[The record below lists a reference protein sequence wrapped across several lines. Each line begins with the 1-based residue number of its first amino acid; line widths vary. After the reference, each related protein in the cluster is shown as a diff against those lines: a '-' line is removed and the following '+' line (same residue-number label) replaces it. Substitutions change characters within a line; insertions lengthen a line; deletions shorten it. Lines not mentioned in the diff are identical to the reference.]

1 MVILAFGSKN
11 STPSFVLT
19 LPMVIGLNEQDLLY
33 KEFKKCGIIYNQL
46 VNVTTKMWHQL
57 RKTRKYRELMAAIA
71 KATPDSDEQK
81 ALFKRREK
89 MLKEYRFSEDAF
101 HAMVVPYAKH
111 YAINSHIAQAVASD
125 VWKAWSTFFFSK
137 GKEVHYKRLDDL
149 AAISG
154 KNNSTGIVL
163 RPANLTTNNIESA
176 KRKAQKAVE
185 ERYDDMYG
193 RSDPKDDKKVV
204 LPDEV
209 KPQMEAEIAAA
220 TAKVKTSIGKGE
232 LRIVYGNHTF
242 PVTLRNPNTQTGW
255 YQQEALKCGVKYC
268 RIIRKWVGT
277 KWKYYAQ
284 IVLEGYPPIKC
295 DSNGVAKHSVKQGR
309 VGIDIGTQTIAF
321 SGKDVCDLR
330 VLAPSA
336 RAQAKSLVNEIAAT
350 LRAMD
355 RSRRATNPK
364 YYNPDGTIKRLRRQ
378 HGQKQKRKWKYS
390 KRYYRLRAKLR
401 NLYRKL
407 ADIRKMEHNILANE
421 LLAHGNEF
429 VVEDM
434 NYKALQKR
442 SKETKINPKTGRTHT
457 KKRFGKSLSRCAP
470 ATFISILSKKANR
483 YGGTVIKVS
492 TFETKASQFDHTDE
506 SYTKKKLSERMARLR
521 SGDIVQRD
529 LYSAFLLEHIDID
542 SLQYNMETLNSA
554 FPAFLEMHE
563 NTKRRLQAVV
573 SSLPASIGF

>member
-1 MVILAFGSKN
+1 MAFRSKN

-19 LPMVIGLNEQDLLY
+19 LPLDISLNEQDYLY
-33 KEFKKCGIIYNQL
+33 KEFKKYGVIYNQL
-46 VNVTTKMWHQL
+46 VSVTTKMWHQL

-71 KATPDSDEQK
+71 KAAPDSDEQK
-81 ALFKRREK
+81 ALFKQREK

-101 HAMVVPYAKH
+101 HKLVVPYARH

-154 KNNSTGIVL
+154 KNNFTGIVL
-163 RPANLTTNNIESA
+163 RPANLTTSNIESA

-185 ERYDDMYG
+185 KRYDDMYG
-193 RSDPKDDKKVV
+193 RPDPKDDKKVV

-220 TAKVKTSIGKGE
+220 IAKIKPTIGEGS
-232 LRIVYGNHTF
+232 LRIVYGKHEF
-242 PVTLRNPNTQTGW
+242 PVVLRNPKTQTGK

-268 RIIRKWVGT
+268 RITRKWVKT

-284 IVLEGYPPIKC
+284 LVLEGYPPVKC
-295 DSNGVAKHSVKQGR
+295 DSNGIMRHPVNQGR
-309 VGIDIGTQTIAF
+309 VGLDIGTQTLAI
-321 SGKDVCDLR
+321 SSNDICDLR

-336 RAQAKSLVNEIAAT
+336 RAQAKSLVNEIT
-350 LRAMD
+350 CTMRAMD

-364 YYNPDGTIKRLRRQ
+364 YYNPDGTIKRLKRK
-378 HGQKQKRKWKYS
+378 HGQKQKRDWKYS
-390 KRYYRLRAKLR
+390 KRYFRLKAKLR
-401 NLYRKL
+401 DLNRRL
-407 ADIRKMEHNILANE
+407 ADIRKMEHNTLANE
-421 LLAHGNEF
+421 LLQHGNEF
-429 VVEDM
+429 IVEDM
-434 NYKALQKR
+434 DYKALQKR
-442 SKETKINPKTGRTHT
+442 SKKTKINAKTGRAHT

-470 ATFISILSKKANR
+470 ATFITILTNKAVRN
-483 YGGTVIKVS
+483 GGNVIKVD

-506 SYTKKKLSERMARLR
+506 SYTKKKLSERMAHLS
-521 SGDIVQRD
+521 SGEVVQRD
-529 LYSAFLLEHIDID
+529 LYSAFLLEHIDT
-542 SLQYNMETLNSA
+542 ETLKYDIKALKAA

-563 NTKRRLQAVV
+563 NTKHRLQAVG

>member
-1 MVILAFGSKN
+1 MAFGSKN

-19 LPMVIGLNEQDLLY
+19 LPMVMGLNEQDYLN

-46 VNVTTKMWHQL
+46 VNATTKMWHQL

-71 KATPDSDEQK
+71 KAAPDSDEQK
-81 ALFKRREK
+81 ALFKQREK

-101 HAMVVPYAKH
+101 YAMVVPYAKH
-111 YAINSHIAQAVASD
+111 YAINSHVAQSIATAV
-125 VWKAWSTFFFSK
+125 WTAWSSFFFDK
-137 GKEVHYKRLDDL
+137 GKEVHYKKLEYVSS
-149 AAISG
+149 ISG
-154 KNNSTGIVL
+154 KNNATGIML
-163 RPANLTTNNIESA
+163 RPANHTTSVINSA
-176 KRKAQKAVE
+176 KTKAKNSIEKKYFAAYRKPDAKEGE
-185 ERYDDMYG
+185 E
-193 RSDPKDDKKVV
+193 VV

-209 KPQMEAEIAAA
+209 KAQMEKEIAAA
-220 TAKVKTSIGKGE
+220 TAKVKTSIGKGK
-232 LRIVYGNHTF
+232 LHITYGDYTF
-242 PVTLRNPNTQTGW
+242 PVTLRNPDTQTGW

-268 RIIRKWVGT
+268 RIIRKWVST

-295 DSNGVAKHSVKQGR
+295 DNNGVAKHPVKQGR

-330 VLAPSA
+330 VLAPAA
-336 RAQAKSLVNEIAAT
+336 RAQAKSLVNEIAST

-364 YYNPDGTIKRLRRQ
+364 YYNPDGTIKRLKRQ

-421 LLAHGNEF
+421 LLTHGNEF

-442 SKETKINPKTGRTHT
+442 SKETKINSKTGRAHT

-470 ATFISILSKKANR
+470 AMFISILGKKANR
-483 YGGTVIKVS
+483 YGGSVIKVS

-521 SGDIVQRD
+521 NGDIVQRD
-529 LYSAFLLEHIDID
+529 LYSAFLLEHIDTE

-563 NTKRRLQAVV
+563 NTKRRLQAVG

>member
-1 MVILAFGSKN
+1 MAFGSKN

-19 LPMVIGLNEQDLLY
+19 LPMVIGLNGQDLLY

-46 VNVTTKMWHQL
+46 VSVTTKMWHQL

-232 LRIVYGNHTF
+232 LRIVYGDYTF
-242 PVTLRNPNTQTGW
+242 PLTLRNPNTQTGW

-364 YYNPDGTIKRLRRQ
+364 YYNPDGTIKRLKRQ
-378 HGQKQKRKWKYS
+378 HGQKQRREWKYS

-529 LYSAFLLEHIDID
+529 LYSAFLLEYIDTE

-563 NTKRRLQAVV
+563 NTKQRLQEVG

>member
-1 MVILAFGSKN
+1 MAFGSKN

-19 LPMVIGLNEQDLLY
+19 LPMVIGFNEQDYLN
-33 KEFKKCGIIYNQL
+33 KEFKKCGVIYNQL
-46 VNVTTKMWHQL
+46 VNATTKMWHQL

-71 KATPDSDEQK
+71 KAAPDSDEQK
-81 ALFKRREK
+81 ALFKQREK

-111 YAINSHIAQAVASD
+111 YAINSHVAQSIATAV
-125 VWKAWSTFFFSK
+125 WTAWSSFFFDK
-137 GKEVHYKRLDDL
+137 GKEVHYKKLEYVSS
-149 AAISG
+149 ISG
-154 KNNSTGIVL
+154 KNNATGIML
-163 RPANLTTNNIESA
+163 RPANHTTSVINSA
-176 KRKAQKAVE
+176 KTKAKNSIEKKYFAAYRKPDAKEGE
-185 ERYDDMYG
+185 E
-193 RSDPKDDKKVV
+193 VV

-209 KPQMEAEIAAA
+209 KAQMEKEIAAA
-220 TAKVKTSIGKGE
+220 TAKVKTSIGKGK
-232 LRIVYGNHTF
+232 LHITYGDYTF
-242 PVTLRNPNTQTGW
+242 PVTLRNPDTQTGW

-268 RIIRKWVGT
+268 RIIRKWVST

-295 DSNGVAKHSVKQGR
+295 DNNGVAKHPVKQGR

-330 VLAPSA
+330 VLAPAA
-336 RAQAKSLVNEIAAT
+336 RAQAKSLVNEIAST

-364 YYNPDGTIKRLRRQ
+364 YYNPDGTIKRLKRQ

-421 LLAHGNEF
+421 LLTHGNEF
-429 VVEDM
+429 VIEDM
-434 NYKALQKR
+434 NYKAMQKR
-442 SKETKINPKTGRTHT
+442 SKETKINSKTGRAHT

-470 ATFISILSKKANR
+470 AMFISILGKKANR
-483 YGGTVIKVS
+483 YGGSVIKVS

-521 SGDIVQRD
+521 NGDIVQRD
-529 LYSAFLLEHIDID
+529 LYSAFLLEHIDTE

-563 NTKRRLQAVV
+563 NTKRRLQAVG

>member
-1 MVILAFGSKN
+1 MAFGSKN

-46 VNVTTKMWHQL
+46 VSVTTKMWHQL

-232 LRIVYGNHTF
+232 LRIVYGDYTF
-242 PVTLRNPNTQTGW
+242 PLTLRNPNTQTGW

-364 YYNPDGTIKRLRRQ
+364 YYNPDGTIKRLKRQ
-378 HGQKQKRKWKYS
+378 HGQKQRREWKYS

-563 NTKRRLQAVV
+563 NTKQRLQAVG

>member
-1 MVILAFGSKN
+1 MAFGSKN

-19 LPMVIGLNEQDLLY
+19 LPMVIGLNEQDILY
-33 KEFKKCGIIYNQL
+33 KEFKKCGIIYNEL
-46 VNVTTKMWHQL
+46 VSVTTKMWHQL
-57 RKTRKYRELMAAIA
+57 RKTHKYRELMAAIA
-71 KATPDSDEQK
+71 KAVPDSDEQK
-81 ALFKRREK
+81 ALFKQREK

-101 HAMVVPYAKH
+101 HVMVVPYAKH
-111 YAINSHIAQAVASD
+111 YAINSHVAQSIATAV
-125 VWKAWSTFFFSK
+125 WTAWSSFFFDK
-137 GKEVHYKRLDDL
+137 GKEVHYKKLEQVFS
-149 AAISG
+149 ISG
-154 KNNSTGIVL
+154 KNNATGIIL
-163 RPANLTTNNIESA
+163 RPANCTTSVINSA
-176 KRKAQKAVE
+176 KKKIKCSIEEKYFAAYRKPDAKEDE
-185 ERYDDMYG
+185 E
-193 RSDPKDDKKVV
+193 VI
-204 LPDEV
+204 LPNEV
-209 KPQMEAEIAAA
+209 KTQMEKEIAAA

-232 LRIVYGNHTF
+232 LRLVYGDYTF
-242 PVTLRNPNTQTGW
+242 PLTLRNPDTQTGW

-295 DSNGVAKHSVKQGR
+295 DSNGVAKHPVKQGR

-321 SGKDVCDLR
+321 SGKDVCELR

-336 RAQAKSLVNEIAAT
+336 RAQAKSLANEIAST

-364 YYNPDGTIKRLRRQ
+364 YYNPDGTIKRLKRQ
-378 HGQKQKRKWKYS
+378 HGQKQKREWKYS

-401 NLYRKL
+401 NLYRKM

-421 LLAHGNEF
+421 LLAYGNEF

-442 SKETKINPKTGRTHT
+442 SKETKVNPKTGRTHT

-470 ATFISILSKKANR
+470 AMFISILGKKASH
-483 YGGTVIKVS
+483 YGGSVIKVS

-563 NTKRRLQAVV
+563 NTKHRLQAVG

>member
-1 MVILAFGSKN
+1 
-11 STPSFVLT
+11 
-19 LPMVIGLNEQDLLY
+19 
-33 KEFKKCGIIYNQL
+33 
-46 VNVTTKMWHQL
+46 
-57 RKTRKYRELMAAIA
+57 
-71 KATPDSDEQK
+71 
-81 ALFKRREK
+81 
-89 MLKEYRFSEDAF
+89 
-101 HAMVVPYAKH
+101 
-111 YAINSHIAQAVASD
+111 
-125 VWKAWSTFFFSK
+125 
-137 GKEVHYKRLDDL
+137 
-149 AAISG
+149 
-154 KNNSTGIVL
+154 
-163 RPANLTTNNIESA
+163 
-176 KRKAQKAVE
+176 
-185 ERYDDMYG
+185 MYG
-193 RSDPKDDKKVV
+193 RPDPKDDKKVV

-220 TAKVKTSIGKGE
+220 IAKIKPTIGEGN
-232 LRIVYGNHTF
+232 LRIVYGKHEF
-242 PVTLRNPNTQTGW
+242 SVVLRNPKTQTGK

-268 RIIRKWVGT
+268 RITRKWVKT

-284 IVLEGYPPIKC
+284 FILEGYPPTKC
-295 DSNGVAKHSVKQGR
+295 DSNGVMKHPVNQGR
-309 VGIDIGTQTIAF
+309 IGLDIGTQTLAI
-321 SGKDVCDLR
+321 SGKDICDLR

-336 RAQAKSLVNEIAAT
+336 RVQAKSLVNEIACT

-364 YYNPDGTIKRLRRQ
+364 YYNSDGTIKRLKRQ

-421 LLAHGNEF
+421 LLAYGNEF

-442 SKETKINPKTGRTHT
+442 SKETKINAKTGRAHT

-470 ATFISILSKKANR
+470 AMFISILNKKANR
-483 YGGTVIKVS
+483 YGGSVIKVS

-506 SYTKKKLSERMARLR
+506 SYTKKKLSERMARLH
-521 SGDIVQRD
+521 SGEVVQRD
-529 LYSAFLLEHIDID
+529 LYSAFLLEHIDIE

-563 NTKRRLQAVV
+563 NTKHRLQAVG

>member
-1 MVILAFGSKN
+1 MAFGSKN

-19 LPMVIGLNEQDLLY
+19 LPMVIGLNEQDYLN

-46 VNVTTKMWHQL
+46 VNATTKMWHQL

-71 KATPDSDEQK
+71 KAAPDSDEQK
-81 ALFKRREK
+81 ALFKQREK

-111 YAINSHIAQAVASD
+111 YAINSHVAQSIATAV
-125 VWKAWSTFFFSK
+125 WTAWSSFFFDK
-137 GKEVHYKRLDDL
+137 GKEVHYKKLEYVSS
-149 AAISG
+149 ISG
-154 KNNSTGIVL
+154 KNNATGIML
-163 RPANLTTNNIESA
+163 RPANHTTSVINSA
-176 KRKAQKAVE
+176 KTKAKNSIEKKYFAAYRKPDAKEGE
-185 ERYDDMYG
+185 E
-193 RSDPKDDKKVV
+193 VV

-209 KPQMEAEIAAA
+209 KAQMEKEIAAA
-220 TAKVKTSIGKGE
+220 TAKVKTSIGKGK
-232 LRIVYGNHTF
+232 LHITYGDYTF
-242 PVTLRNPNTQTGW
+242 PVTLRNPDTQTGW

-268 RIIRKWVGT
+268 RIIRKWVST

-295 DSNGVAKHSVKQGR
+295 DNNGVAKHPVKQGR

-330 VLAPSA
+330 VLAPAA

-364 YYNPDGTIKRLRRQ
+364 YYNPDGTIKRLKRQ
-378 HGQKQKRKWKYS
+378 HGQKQRREWKYS

-442 SKETKINPKTGRTHT
+442 SKETKINSKTGRAHT

-521 SGDIVQRD
+521 NGDIVQRD
-529 LYSAFLLEHIDID
+529 LYSAFLLEHIDTE

-563 NTKRRLQAVV
+563 NTKRRLQAVG

>member
-1 MVILAFGSKN
+1 MAFGSKN

-19 LPMVIGLNEQDLLY
+19 LPLDINLNEQDYLY
-33 KEFKKCGIIYNQL
+33 KEFKKCGVIYNQL
-46 VNVTTKMWHQL
+46 VSVTTKMWHQL
-57 RKTRKYRELMAAIA
+57 RKTCKYRELMAAIA
-71 KATPDSDEQK
+71 KAAPDSDKQK
-81 ALFKRREK
+81 ALFKQREK

-101 HAMVVPYAKH
+101 HKLVVPYARH
-111 YAINSHIAQAVASD
+111 YTINSHIAQAVASD

-154 KNNSTGIVL
+154 KSNFTGIVL
-163 RPANLTTNNIESA
+163 RPANLTTSNIESA
-176 KRKAQKAVE
+176 KRKAHKAVE
-185 ERYDDMYG
+185 KRYDDMYG
-193 RSDPKDDKKVV
+193 RPDPKDDKKVV

-220 TAKVKTSIGKGE
+220 IAKIKPTIGKGN
-232 LRIVYGNHTF
+232 LRIVYGDHEF
-242 PVTLRNPNTQTGW
+242 PVVVRNPNTQTGR

-268 RIIRKWVGT
+268 RITRKWVKT

-284 IVLEGYPPIKC
+284 FVLEGYPPVKC
-295 DSNGVAKHSVKQGR
+295 DSNGVMRHPVNQGR
-309 VGIDIGTQTIAF
+309 IGLDIGTQTIAF

-336 RAQAKSLVNEIAAT
+336 RVQAKSLVNEIACT

-364 YYNPDGTIKRLRRQ
+364 YYNSDGTIKRLKRQ

-421 LLAHGNEF
+421 LLAYGNEF

-442 SKETKINPKTGRTHT
+442 SKETKINAKTGRAHT

-470 ATFISILSKKANR
+470 AMFISILNKKANR
-483 YGGTVIKVS
+483 YGGSVIKVS

-506 SYTKKKLSERMARLR
+506 SYTKKRLSERMAHLS
-521 SGDIVQRD
+521 SGEVVQRD
-529 LYSAFLLEHIDID
+529 LYSAFLLEYIDTE
-542 SLQYNMETLNSA
+542 SLEYNTKALNSA
-554 FPAFLEMHE
+554 FPAFLVMHE
-563 NTKRRLQAVV
+563 NTIKRLQKDK
-573 SSLPASIGF
+573 SYLPASVGF

>member
-1 MVILAFGSKN
+1 MAFGSKN

-19 LPMVIGLNEQDLLY
+19 LPLDISLNEQDYLY
-33 KEFKKCGIIYNQL
+33 KEFKKCGVIYNQL
-46 VNVTTKMWHQL
+46 VSVTTKMWHQL

-81 ALFKRREK
+81 TLFKQREK

-101 HAMVVPYAKH
+101 HKLVVPYAKH
-111 YAINSHIAQAVASD
+111 FAINSHVAQNVASA
-125 VWKAWSTFFFSK
+125 VWTAWEGFFFSK
-137 GKEVHYKRLDDL
+137 GKAVHYKKLEDV
-149 AAISG
+149 ASISG
-154 KNNSTGIVL
+154 KNNATGIVL
-163 RPANLTTNNIESA
+163 RPANLTTSNIESA

-185 ERYDDMYG
+185 KRYDDMYG
-193 RSDPKDDKKVV
+193 RPDPKDDKKVV

-220 TAKVKTSIGKGE
+220 IAKIKPTIGKGN
-232 LRIVYGNHTF
+232 LRIVYGKHEF
-242 PVTLRNPNTQTGW
+242 PVVLRNPKTQTGK

-268 RIIRKWVGT
+268 RITRKWVRN

-284 IVLEGYPPIKC
+284 LVLEGYPPVKC
-295 DSNGVAKHSVKQGR
+295 DSNGVMKHPVNQGR
-309 VGIDIGTQTIAF
+309 IGLDIGTQTLAI
-321 SGKDVCDLR
+321 SGKDICDLR

-336 RAQAKSLVNEIAAT
+336 RAQARGLTNEIART
-350 LRAMD
+350 TRAMN
-355 RSRRATNPK
+355 RSRRATNPQ
-364 YYNPDGTIKRLRRQ
+364 YFNSDGTIKRL
-378 HGQKQKRKWKYS
+378 KRKHGHKQRRDWKYS
-390 KRYYRLRAKLR
+390 KHYYRLWAKLR
-401 NLYRKL
+401 ELNRRL
-407 ADIRKMEHNILANE
+407 ADIRKMEHNMLANE
-421 LLAHGNEF
+421 LLQHGDEF

-442 SKETKINPKTGRTHT
+442 SKETKVNPKTGRAHT

-470 ATFISILSKKANR
+470 AMFISILNKKANR
-483 YGGTVIKVS
+483 YGGSVIKVS

-506 SYTKKKLSERMARLR
+506 SYTKKRLSERMARLR
-521 SGDIVQRD
+521 SGNLVQRD
-529 LYSAFLLEHIDID
+529 LYSAFLLEHIDIE

-563 NTKRRLQAVV
+563 NTKHRLQAVE

>member
-1 MVILAFGSKN
+1 MAFGSKN

-19 LPMVIGLNEQDLLY
+19 LPMVIGLNEQDYLN

-46 VNVTTKMWHQL
+46 VNATTKMWHQL

-71 KATPDSDEQK
+71 KAAPDSDEQK
-81 ALFKRREK
+81 ALFKQREK

-111 YAINSHIAQAVASD
+111 YAINSHVAQSIATAV
-125 VWKAWSTFFFSK
+125 WTAWSSFFFDK
-137 GKEVHYKRLDDL
+137 GKGVHYKKLEYVSS
-149 AAISG
+149 ISG
-154 KNNSTGIVL
+154 KNNATGIML
-163 RPANLTTNNIESA
+163 RPANHTTSVINSA
-176 KRKAQKAVE
+176 KTKAKNSIEKKYFAAYRKPDAKEGE
-185 ERYDDMYG
+185 E
-193 RSDPKDDKKVV
+193 VV

-209 KPQMEAEIAAA
+209 KAQMEKEIAAA
-220 TAKVKTSIGKGE
+220 TAKVKTSIGKGK
-232 LRIVYGNHTF
+232 LHITYGDYTF
-242 PVTLRNPNTQTGW
+242 PVTLRNPDTQTGW

-268 RIIRKWVGT
+268 RIIRKWVST

-295 DSNGVAKHSVKQGR
+295 DNNGVAKHPVKQGR

-330 VLAPSA
+330 VLAPAA
-336 RAQAKSLVNEIAAT
+336 RAQAKSLVNEIAST

-364 YYNPDGTIKRLRRQ
+364 YYNPDGTIKRLKRQ

-421 LLAHGNEF
+421 LLTHGNEF

-442 SKETKINPKTGRTHT
+442 SKETKINSKTGRAHT

-470 ATFISILSKKANR
+470 AMFISILGKKANR
-483 YGGTVIKVS
+483 YGGSVIKVS

-521 SGDIVQRD
+521 NGDIVQRD
-529 LYSAFLLEHIDID
+529 LYSAFLLEHIDTE

-563 NTKRRLQAVV
+563 NTKRRLQAVG

>member
-1 MVILAFGSKN
+1 MAFGSKN

-19 LPMVIGLNEQDLLY
+19 LPLDISLNEQDYLY
-33 KEFKKCGIIYNQL
+33 KEFKKCGVIYNQL
-46 VNVTTKMWHQL
+46 VSVTTKMWHQL

-81 ALFKRREK
+81 TLFKQREK

-101 HAMVVPYAKH
+101 HKLVVPYAKH

-154 KNNSTGIVL
+154 KNNFTGIVL
-163 RPANLTTNNIESA
+163 RPANLTTSNIESA

-185 ERYDDMYG
+185 KRYDDMYG
-193 RSDPKDDKKVV
+193 RPDPKDDKKVV

-220 TAKVKTSIGKGE
+220 IAKIEPTIGEGN
-232 LRIVYGNHTF
+232 LRIVYGKYEF
-242 PVTLRNPNTQTGW
+242 PVVLRNPKTQTGK

-268 RIIRKWVGT
+268 RITRKWVKT

-284 IVLEGYPPIKC
+284 LVLEGYPPVKC
-295 DSNGVAKHSVKQGR
+295 DSNGIMRHPVNQGR
-309 VGIDIGTQTIAF
+309 VGLDIGTQTLAI
-321 SGKDVCDLR
+321 SSNDICDLR

-336 RAQAKSLVNEIAAT
+336 RAQAKSLVNEIT
-350 LRAMD
+350 CTMRAMD

-364 YYNPDGTIKRLRRQ
+364 YYNPDGTIKRLKRQ

-421 LLAHGNEF
+421 LLQHGNEF

-442 SKETKINPKTGRTHT
+442 SKETKVNPKTGRAHT

-470 ATFISILSKKANR
+470 AMFISILNKKANR
-483 YGGTVIKVS
+483 YGGSVIKVS

-529 LYSAFLLEHIDID
+529 LYSAFLLEHIDIE

-563 NTKRRLQAVV
+563 NTKRRLQAVG

>member
-1 MVILAFGSKN
+1 MAFGSKN

-19 LPMVIGLNEQDLLY
+19 LPMVIGLNEQDYLN

-46 VNVTTKMWHQL
+46 VNATTKMWHQL

-71 KATPDSDEQK
+71 KAAPDSDEQK
-81 ALFKRREK
+81 ALFKQREK

-111 YAINSHIAQAVASD
+111 YAINSHVAQSIATAV
-125 VWKAWSTFFFSK
+125 WTAWSSFFFDK
-137 GKEVHYKRLDDL
+137 GKEVHYKKLEYVSS
-149 AAISG
+149 ISG
-154 KNNSTGIVL
+154 KNNATGIML
-163 RPANLTTNNIESA
+163 RPANHTTSVINSA
-176 KRKAQKAVE
+176 KTKAKNSIEKKYFAAYRKPDAKEGE
-185 ERYDDMYG
+185 E
-193 RSDPKDDKKVV
+193 VV

-209 KPQMEAEIAAA
+209 KAQMEKEIAAA
-220 TAKVKTSIGKGE
+220 TAKVKTSIGKGK
-232 LRIVYGNHTF
+232 LHITYGDYTF
-242 PVTLRNPNTQTGW
+242 PVTLRNPDTQTGW

-268 RIIRKWVGT
+268 RIIRKWVST

-295 DSNGVAKHSVKQGR
+295 DNNGVAKHPVKQGR

-330 VLAPSA
+330 VLAPAA

-364 YYNPDGTIKRLRRQ
+364 YYNPDGTIKRLKRQ
-378 HGQKQKRKWKYS
+378 HGQKQRREWKYS

-442 SKETKINPKTGRTHT
+442 SKETKINPKTGRAHT

-470 ATFISILSKKANR
+470 ATFISILNKKANR

-521 SGDIVQRD
+521 NGDIVQRD
-529 LYSAFLLEHIDID
+529 LYSAFLLEHIDTE

-563 NTKRRLQAVV
+563 NTKRRLQAVG

>member
-1 MVILAFGSKN
+1 MAFGSKN

-46 VNVTTKMWHQL
+46 VSVTTKMWHQL

-125 VWKAWSTFFFSK
+125 VWKAWSTFLFSK

-232 LRIVYGNHTF
+232 LRIVYGDYTF
-242 PVTLRNPNTQTGW
+242 PLTLRNPNTQTGW

-364 YYNPDGTIKRLRRQ
+364 YYNPDGTIKRLKRQ
-378 HGQKQKRKWKYS
+378 HGQKQRREWKYS

-529 LYSAFLLEHIDID
+529 LYSAFLLEHIDTE

-563 NTKRRLQAVV
+563 NTKQRLQAVG

>member
-1 MVILAFGSKN
+1 MAFGSKN

-33 KEFKKCGIIYNQL
+33 KEFKKCGIIYNEL
-46 VNVTTKMWHQL
+46 ISVTTKMWHQL
-57 RKTRKYRELMAAIA
+57 RKTHKYRELMAAIA
-71 KATPDSDEQK
+71 KAIPDSDEQK
-81 ALFKRREK
+81 VLFRQREK

-101 HAMVVPYAKH
+101 HVMVVPYAKH
-111 YAINSHIAQAVASD
+111 YAINSHVAQSIATA

-220 TAKVKTSIGKGE
+220 TAKVKTSIGKGK
-232 LRIVYGNHTF
+232 LRLVYGDYTF
-242 PVTLRNPNTQTGW
+242 PLTLRNPDTQTGW

-284 IVLEGYPPIKC
+284 IVLEDYPPIKC
-295 DSNGVAKHSVKQGR
+295 DSNGVAKHPVKQGR

-321 SGKDVCDLR
+321 SGKDVCELR

-336 RAQAKSLVNEIAAT
+336 RAQAKSLVNEIAST

-364 YYNPDGTIKRLRRQ
+364 YYNPDGTIKRLKRQ
-378 HGQKQKRKWKYS
+378 HGQKQKREWKYS

-442 SKETKINPKTGRTHT
+442 SKEAKINPKTGRTHT

-529 LYSAFLLEHIDID
+529 LYSAFLLEHIDTE

-554 FPAFLEMHE
+554 FPAFLEMYE
-563 NTKRRLQAVV
+563 NTKQRLQAVG

>member
-1 MVILAFGSKN
+1 MAFGSKN

-19 LPMVIGLNEQDLLY
+19 LPLDISLNEQDYLY
-33 KEFKKCGIIYNQL
+33 KEFKKHGVIYNQL
-46 VNVTTKMWHQL
+46 VSVTTKMWHQL
-57 RKTRKYRELMAAIA
+57 RKTHKYRELMAAIE

-81 ALFKRREK
+81 TLFKQREK

-101 HAMVVPYAKH
+101 HKLVVPYAKH

-154 KNNSTGIVL
+154 KNNFTGIVL
-163 RPANLTTNNIESA
+163 RPANLTTSNIESA

-185 ERYDDMYG
+185 KRYDDMYG
-193 RSDPKDDKKVV
+193 RPDPKDDKKVV

-220 TAKVKTSIGKGE
+220 IAKIKPTIGEGK
-232 LRIVYGNHTF
+232 LRIVYGKHEF
-242 PVTLRNPNTQTGW
+242 PVVLRNPKTQTEK

-268 RIIRKWVGT
+268 RITRKWVKN

-284 IVLEGYPPIKC
+284 LVLEGYPPIKC
-295 DSNGVAKHSVKQGR
+295 DGNGVMKHPVNQGR
-309 VGIDIGTQTIAF
+309 IGLDIGTQTLAI
-321 SGKDVCDLR
+321 SGKDICDLR

-336 RAQAKSLVNEIAAT
+336 RAQARGLTNEIART
-350 LRAMD
+350 TRAMN
-355 RSRRATNPK
+355 RSRRATNPQ
-364 YYNPDGTIKRLRRQ
+364 YFNSDGTIKRL
-378 HGQKQKRKWKYS
+378 KRKHGHKQRRDWKYS
-390 KRYYRLRAKLR
+390 KRYFRLKAKLR
-401 NLYRKL
+401 DLNRRL

-421 LLAHGNEF
+421 LLEHGNEF

-442 SKETKINPKTGRTHT
+442 SKETKINAKTGRTHT

-470 ATFISILSKKANR
+470 AKFITILTNKAVRN
-483 YGGTVIKVS
+483 GGSVIKVS

-506 SYTKKKLSERMARLR
+506 SYTKKRLSERMARLH
-521 SGDIVQRD
+521 SGEVVQRD
-529 LYSAFLLEHIDID
+529 LYSAFLLEHIDIE

-563 NTKRRLQAVV
+563 NTKHRLQAVG

>member
-1 MVILAFGSKN
+1 MAFGSKN
-11 STPSFVLT
+11 SMPSFVLT
-19 LPMVIGLNEQDLLY
+19 LPLDISLNEQDYLY
-33 KEFKKCGIIYNQL
+33 KEFKKCGVIYNQL
-46 VNVTTKMWHQL
+46 VSATTKMWHQL

-81 ALFKRREK
+81 TLFKQREK

-101 HAMVVPYAKH
+101 HKLVVPYAKH

-154 KNNSTGIVL
+154 KNNFTGIVL
-163 RPANLTTNNIESA
+163 RPANLTTSNIESA

-185 ERYDDMYG
+185 KRYDDMYG
-193 RSDPKDDKKVV
+193 RPDPKDDKKVV

-220 TAKVKTSIGKGE
+220 IATIKPTIGEGN
-232 LRIVYGNHTF
+232 LRIVYGKHEF
-242 PVTLRNPNTQTGW
+242 PVVLRNPKTQTGK

-268 RIIRKWVGT
+268 RISRKWVKN

-284 IVLEGYPPIKC
+284 FILEGYPPTKC
-295 DSNGVAKHSVKQGR
+295 DGNGVMKHPVNQGR
-309 VGIDIGTQTIAF
+309 IGLDIGTQTLAV
-321 SGKDVCDLR
+321 SGNDICDLR

-336 RAQAKSLVNEIAAT
+336 RAQARGLTNEIART
-350 LRAMD
+350 TRAMN
-355 RSRRATNPK
+355 RSRRATNPQ
-364 YYNPDGTIKRLRRQ
+364 YFNSDGTIKRLKRQ
-378 HGQKQKRKWKYS
+378 HGHKQKRDWKYS
-390 KRYYRLRAKLR
+390 KRYFRLKAKLR
-401 NLYRKL
+401 DLNRRL

-421 LLAHGNEF
+421 LLEHGDEF
-429 VVEDM
+429 VIEDM

-442 SKETKINPKTGRTHT
+442 SKETKINAKTGRTHT

-470 ATFISILSKKANR
+470 AKFITILTNKAVRN
-483 YGGTVIKVS
+483 GGSVIKVS

-506 SYTKKKLSERMARLR
+506 SYTKKRLSERMAHLS
-521 SGDIVQRD
+521 SGEVVQRD
-529 LYSAFLLEHIDID
+529 LYSAFLLAHI
-542 SLQYNMETLNSA
+542 NTETLKYDNEALKAA
-554 FPAFLEMHE
+554 FPAFLKMHE
-563 NTKRRLQAVV
+563 NTKKRLQEAE
-573 SSLPASIGF
+573 SYLPASVGF

>member
-1 MVILAFGSKN
+1 MAFGSKN

-19 LPMVIGLNEQDLLY
+19 LPMVIGLNEQDYLN

-46 VNVTTKMWHQL
+46 VNATTKMWHQL

-71 KATPDSDEQK
+71 KAAPDSDEQK
-81 ALFKRREK
+81 ALFKQREK

-101 HAMVVPYAKH
+101 HAMVVPYTKH
-111 YAINSHIAQAVASD
+111 YAINSHVAQSIATAV
-125 VWKAWSTFFFSK
+125 WTAWSSFFFDK
-137 GKEVHYKRLDDL
+137 GKEVHYKKLEYVSS
-149 AAISG
+149 ISG
-154 KNNSTGIVL
+154 KNNATGIML
-163 RPANLTTNNIESA
+163 RPANHTTSVINSA
-176 KRKAQKAVE
+176 KTKAKNSIEKKYFAAYRKPDAKEGE
-185 ERYDDMYG
+185 E
-193 RSDPKDDKKVV
+193 VV

-209 KPQMEAEIAAA
+209 KAQMEKEIAAA
-220 TAKVKTSIGKGE
+220 TAKVKTSIGKGK
-232 LRIVYGNHTF
+232 LHITYGDYTF
-242 PVTLRNPNTQTGW
+242 PVTLRNPDTQTGW

-268 RIIRKWVGT
+268 RIIRKWVST

-295 DSNGVAKHSVKQGR
+295 DNNGVAKHPVKQGR

-330 VLAPSA
+330 VLAPAA

-364 YYNPDGTIKRLRRQ
+364 YYNPDGTIKRLKRQ
-378 HGQKQKRKWKYS
+378 HGQKQRREWKYS

-442 SKETKINPKTGRTHT
+442 SKETKINPKTGRAHT

-521 SGDIVQRD
+521 NGDIVQRD
-529 LYSAFLLEHIDID
+529 LYSAFLLEHIDTE

-563 NTKRRLQAVV
+563 NTKRRLQAVG

>member
-1 MVILAFGSKN
+1 MAFGSKN

-19 LPMVIGLNEQDLLY
+19 LPMVIGLNEQDYLN

-46 VNVTTKMWHQL
+46 VNATTKMWHQL

-71 KATPDSDEQK
+71 KAAPDSDEQK
-81 ALFKRREK
+81 ALFKQREK

-111 YAINSHIAQAVASD
+111 YAINSHVAQSIATAV
-125 VWKAWSTFFFSK
+125 WTAWSSFFFDK
-137 GKEVHYKRLDDL
+137 GKEVHYKKLEYVSS
-149 AAISG
+149 ISG
-154 KNNSTGIVL
+154 KNNATGIML
-163 RPANLTTNNIESA
+163 RPANHTTSVINSA
-176 KRKAQKAVE
+176 KTKAKNSIEKKYFAAYRKPDAKEGE
-185 ERYDDMYG
+185 E
-193 RSDPKDDKKVV
+193 VV

-209 KPQMEAEIAAA
+209 KAQMEKEIAAA
-220 TAKVKTSIGKGE
+220 TAKVKTSIGKGK
-232 LRIVYGNHTF
+232 LHITYGDYTF
-242 PVTLRNPNTQTGW
+242 PVTLRNPDTQTGW

-268 RIIRKWVGT
+268 RIIRKWVST

-295 DSNGVAKHSVKQGR
+295 DNNGVAKHPVKQGR

-330 VLAPSA
+330 VLAPAA
-336 RAQAKSLVNEIAAT
+336 RAQEKSLVNEIAAT

-364 YYNPDGTIKRLRRQ
+364 YYNPDGTIKRLKRQ
-378 HGQKQKRKWKYS
+378 HGQKQRREWKYS

-442 SKETKINPKTGRTHT
+442 SKETKINPKTGRAHT

-521 SGDIVQRD
+521 NGDIVQRD
-529 LYSAFLLEHIDID
+529 LYSAFLLEHIDTE

-563 NTKRRLQAVV
+563 NTKRRLQAVG

>member
-1 MVILAFGSKN
+1 MAFGSKN

-19 LPMVIGLNEQDLLY
+19 LPFDISLNEQDYLY
-33 KEFKKCGIIYNQL
+33 KEFKKCGVIYNQL
-46 VNVTTKMWHQL
+46 VSATTKMWHQL

-81 ALFKRREK
+81 TLFKQREK

-101 HAMVVPYAKH
+101 HKLVVPYAKH

-154 KNNSTGIVL
+154 KNNFTGIVL

-176 KRKAQKAVE
+176 KHKAQKAVE
-185 ERYDDMYG
+185 KRYDDMYG
-193 RSDPKDDKKVV
+193 RPDPKDDKKVV
-204 LPDEV
+204 LPDV
-209 KPQMEAEIAAA
+209 VIPQMEADIVAAV
-220 TAKVKTSIGKGE
+220 AKVKLSIGEGS
-232 LRIVYGNHTF
+232 LRIVYGDHEF
-242 PVTLRNPNTQTGW
+242 PVVVRNPKTQTGK

-268 RIIRKWVGT
+268 RITRKWVKT

-284 IVLEGYPPIKC
+284 FILEGYPPTKC
-295 DSNGVAKHSVKQGR
+295 DGNGVMKHPVNQGR
-309 VGIDIGTQTIAF
+309 IGLDIGTQTLAI
-321 SGKDVCDLR
+321 SGKDICDLR

-336 RAQAKSLVNEIAAT
+336 RAQARGLTNEIARTQRAT
-350 LRAMD
+350 D
-355 RSRRATNPK
+355 RSRRVTNPK
-364 YYNPDGTIKRLRRQ
+364 YYNSDGTIKRLKRQ

-421 LLAHGNEF
+421 LLAYGNEF

-442 SKETKINPKTGRTHT
+442 SKETKINAKTGRAHT

-470 ATFISILSKKANR
+470 AMFISILNKKANR
-483 YGGTVIKVS
+483 YGGSVIKVS

-506 SYTKKKLSERMARLR
+506 SYTKKRLSERMAHLS
-521 SGDIVQRD
+521 SGEVVQRD
-529 LYSAFLLEHIDID
+529 LYSAFLLAHI
-542 SLQYNMETLNSA
+542 NTETLKYDTEALKAA
-554 FPAFLEMHE
+554 FPAFLKMHE
-563 NTKRRLQAVV
+563 NTKKRLQEAE
-573 SSLPASIGF
+573 SYLPASVGF

>member
-1 MVILAFGSKN
+1 MAFGSKN
-11 STPSFVLT
+11 STPSYVLT
-19 LPMVIGLNEQDLLY
+19 LPMVVGLNEQDLLY

-46 VNVTTKMWHQL
+46 VNVATKMWHQL

-71 KATPDSDEQK
+71 KAAPDSDEQK
-81 ALFKRREK
+81 ALFKQREK
-89 MLKEYRFSEDAF
+89 IIKEYRFSEDAF

-111 YAINSHIAQAVASD
+111 YAINSHVAQSVATAVWA
-125 VWKAWSTFFFSK
+125 AWSSFFFDN
-137 GKEVHYKRLDDL
+137 GKEVHYKKLEQVSS
-149 AAISG
+149 ISG
-154 KNNSTGIVL
+154 KNNATGIIL
-163 RPANLTTNNIESA
+163 RPANCTTSVINSA
-176 KRKAQKAVE
+176 KKKIKNSIEEKYFAAYRKPDAKKDE
-185 ERYDDMYG
+185 E
-193 RSDPKDDKKVV
+193 VA

-209 KPQMEAEIAAA
+209 KAQMEKEIVAA
-220 TAKVKTSIGKGE
+220 TAKAKTSIGKGE
-232 LRIVYGNHTF
+232 LRIVYGNHAF
-242 PVTLRNPNTQTGW
+242 PLTLRNPNTQTGR
-255 YQQEALKCGVKYC
+255 YQQEALKCGVKFC

-295 DSNGVAKHSVKQGR
+295 DSNGVPKHPVKQGR
-309 VGIDIGTQTIAF
+309 VGIDIGTQTLAF

-336 RAQAKSLVNEIAAT
+336 RAQAKSLVNEITAT

-364 YYNPDGTIKRLRRQ
+364 YYNPDGTIKRLKRQ
-378 HGQKQKRKWKYS
+378 HGQKQRRDWKYS
-390 KRYYRLRAKLR
+390 KHYYRLRARLR

-407 ADIRKMEHNILANE
+407 ADIRKMEHNILADE

-442 SKETKINPKTGRTHT
+442 SKETKINQKTGRTHT

-470 ATFISILSKKANR
+470 AMFISILSKKANR
-483 YGGTVIKVS
+483 YGGSVIKVS

-529 LYSAFLLEHIDID
+529 LYSAFLLEHIDTE

-563 NTKRRLQAVV
+563 NTKQRLQAVG